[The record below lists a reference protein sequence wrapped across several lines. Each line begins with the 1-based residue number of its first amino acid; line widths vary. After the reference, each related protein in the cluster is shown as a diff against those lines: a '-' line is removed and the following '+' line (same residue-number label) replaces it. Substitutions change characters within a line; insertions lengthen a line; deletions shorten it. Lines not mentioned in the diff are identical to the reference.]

1 MERTEATTTRD
12 HVEPGATDLLL
23 DPAFPYGEDLLQFI
37 WEAGLYDA
45 KELHTTD
52 HQRLEVIHAGRV
64 QANGGPDLCGAE
76 LRIGGQLWAG
86 NVEVHLRAS
95 DWNAHGHQHDP
106 AYNNVILHTVFQ
118 HDADVRTENGTAPPT
133 VELRGRI
140 DVRNLHL
147 HQELMTARRS
157 VPCAPH
163 LPTVDHGR
171 IRLWLERLL
180 VERLER
186 KAKEVEAIYRGTG
199 NNPQETLH
207 HILLRGLGK
216 PVNSEPFGMLAHA
229 LPLKLL
235 LKYRDN
241 ALRVE
246 ALLLGQAGFL
256 EASFNE
262 EYPQRLRQEYLWL
275 ASLHKL
281 KPVPIA
287 AWKFGR
293 LRPPNF
299 PTVRLVQWAALLAG
313 EANGY
318 DQLLAHDDPAAVRA
332 LLDVEASGYW
342 IDHYRPGHPAGPKP
356 KRLGQA
362 MADGLLINAIVP
374 YLFAMGRI
382 RGHQPWE
389 ERALALMERLPAE
402 RNSIAG
408 EWSSL
413 GVKALSAGQGQALIE
428 LRNRYCAELQCLNCA
443 IGVQL
448 HKEAGRRQIV
458 DSREIGTGSC
468 ATR

>member
-1 MERTEATTTRD
+1 MPNA
-12 HVEPGATDLLL
+12 EPITLPYRANATDLLL

-37 WEAGLYDA
+37 WEAGLYNAAD
-45 KELHTTD
+45 LRTTGN
-52 HQRLEVIHAGRV
+52 QTLEVLKAGRI
-64 QANGGPDLCGAE
+64 QPHGGPDLSGAE

-86 NVEVHLRAS
+86 NVEVHIRAS

-106 AYNNVILHTVFQ
+106 AYNNVILHTVYR

-133 VELRGRI
+133 VELRGRV
-140 DVRNLHL
+140 DERNLHL
-147 HQELMTARRS
+147 HQELMTARRA

-163 LPTVDHGR
+163 LCTVDQGR
-171 IRLWLERLL
+171 IGLWLERLL

-186 KAKEVEAIYRGTG
+186 KAKEAEAIYRISG
-199 NNPQETLH
+199 NDPLETLH

-235 LKYRDN
+235 LKYRGD

-256 EASFNE
+256 EDPFTE
-262 EYPQRLRQEYLWL
+262 EHPQRLQQEYRWL
-275 ASLHKL
+275 ADLHGL
-281 KPVPIA
+281 RPVPVA

-299 PTVRLVQWAALLAG
+299 PTVRLAQWAKLLSGTAQGYDGLLA
-313 EANGY
+313 
-318 DQLLAHDDPAAVRA
+318 QDDPAAVRA
-332 LLDVEASGYW
+332 LLDVEATGYW
-342 IDHYRPGHPAGPKP
+342 KDHYRPGHPSDTKP

-389 ERALALMERLPAE
+389 DRALTLMERLPAE
-402 RNSIAG
+402 RNSIVR
-408 EWSSL
+408 EWGAL
-413 GVKALSAGQGQALIE
+413 GVKAGSAGQGQALIE
-428 LRNRYCAELQCLNCA
+428 LRNRYCTEHRCLACA

-448 HKEAGRRQIV
+448 HKEVERA
-458 DSREIGTGSC
+458 
-468 ATR
+468 